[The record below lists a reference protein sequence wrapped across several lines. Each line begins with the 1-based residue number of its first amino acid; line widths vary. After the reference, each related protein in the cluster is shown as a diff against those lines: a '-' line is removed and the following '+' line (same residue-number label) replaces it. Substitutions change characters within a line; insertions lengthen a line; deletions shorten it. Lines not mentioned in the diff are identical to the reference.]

1 MTLKEILPIVENENI
16 FITGGAGTGKT
27 YLLNQL
33 MRHLRYVDDKRILA
47 VAPTGMASKLLKG
60 STIHSAFGLPFGNR
74 LTDKA
79 LNKICNN
86 EKVVQRLKYLH
97 YLIID
102 EVSMC
107 SYIIFD
113 MMDKILREI
122 RKSKKTFGGVKL
134 IIVGDFFQLPPIIRD
149 NPNPKKLFAFQ
160 ADAWREANIKSIYL
174 DKIWRAKE
182 GDKLISVLNAI
193 RESKI
198 TEETKS
204 LLEAKQGALKPNH
217 TILFTHNADVDRIN
231 NQRLAE
237 LDTEEHT
244 IEALTNNL
252 PDWAIEKI
260 LKNSLVEKELKLKV
274 GAKVIM
280 IRNNPKEG
288 YVNGSMGY
296 IDSITYQKIFV
307 RIDGALVAV
316 EQEDFNKNENE
327 EDDRKFLQFPIKLGW
342 AITIHKSQGMT
353 LNGEVYM
360 DLSKCF
366 EVGQGYV
373 ALSRLTSLDNLIL
386 GGLNSK
392 ALEVSSLIAKV
403 DPYIKKASENFLK
416 EKKS

>member
-1 MTLKEILPIVENENI
+1 MTLEKILPIVRKNNI

-27 YLLNQL
+27 YLLNKL
-33 MRHLRYVDDKRILA
+33 INHLRYQEDKRILA

-60 STIHSAFGLPFGNR
+60 STIHSAFALPFGNK
-74 LTDKA
+74 LTDRA

-86 EKVVQRLKYLH
+86 DKVVQRLKYLH

-113 MMDKILREI
+113 MMNTILKEI
-122 RKSKKTFGGVKL
+122 RESEKPFGGVKL

-174 DKIWRAKE
+174 TKIWRAKE

-193 RESKI
+193 RESKV
-198 TEETKS
+198 TEETKN
-204 LLEAKQGALKPNH
+204 LLEAKQGTLKPNH
-217 TILFTHNADVDRIN
+217 TILFTHNADVNRIN
-231 NQRLAE
+231 NKRLAE
-237 LDTEEHT
+237 LDTKEHT
-244 IEALTNNL
+244 IEARTNL
-252 PDWAIEKI
+252 PDWAVEKI
-260 LKNSLVEKELKLKV
+260 LKSSLVEKELKLKV

-307 RIDGALVAV
+307 RIDGTLVAV

-327 EDDRKFLQFPIKLGW
+327 DDSKGEFLQFPIKLGW

-373 ALSRLTSLDNLIL
+373 AISRLTSLDNLIL

-403 DPYIKKASENFLK
+403 DPYIKKASKEFLK
-416 EKKS
+416 C